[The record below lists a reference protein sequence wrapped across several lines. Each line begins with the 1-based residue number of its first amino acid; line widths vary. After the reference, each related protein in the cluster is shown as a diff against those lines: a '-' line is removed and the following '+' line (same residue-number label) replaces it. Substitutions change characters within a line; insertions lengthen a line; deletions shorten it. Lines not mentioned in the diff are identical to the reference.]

1 MSMYYVQRLCV
12 NIIMFNKN
20 PRHVKIMSIRDQKQN
35 RKFREDENILFLFLG
50 TKIKIWN
57 IRTKNLFN
65 QKIK

>member
-1 MSMYYVQRLCV
+1 
-12 NIIMFNKN
+12 MFNKN